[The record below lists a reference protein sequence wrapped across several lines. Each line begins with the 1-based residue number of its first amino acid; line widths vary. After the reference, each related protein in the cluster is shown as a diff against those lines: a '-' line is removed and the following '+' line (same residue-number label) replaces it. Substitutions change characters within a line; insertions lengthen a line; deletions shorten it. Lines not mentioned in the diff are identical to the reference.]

1 MRVRSESALTDLG
14 LRPRHLVALT
24 VLREQGG
31 STQQALAGTL
41 QIDRTNLVGLLNDLE
56 ARDLIAR
63 RRSEED
69 RRRHLVGLTDAG
81 ERLLAEAEDALGAAE
96 DEVLRALDHGDR
108 ATLAGL
114 LQRATREAPEDCAAA
129 AAEAAATPPGG
140 HAGDCVAAGVAELAD
155 EAGGDDS
162 AC

>member
-1 MRVRSESALTDLG
+1 MRVRSESALEGLG

-41 QIDRTNLVGLLNDLE
+41 RIDRTNLVGLLNDLE
-56 ARDLIAR
+56 ARDLVAR

-69 RRRHLVGLTDAG
+69 RRRHLVALTADG
-81 ERLLAEAEDALGAAE
+81 ERLLDEAEEALGAAE
-96 DEVLRALDHGDR
+96 DDVLRALDAEDR
-108 ATLAGL
+108 ATLATL
-114 LQRATREAPEDCAAA
+114 LQRATREDPGDCAAA
-129 AAEAAATPPGG
+129 AAEHAAGACAAALG
-140 HAGDCVAAGVAELAD
+140 HDAAACADAGRDDGAA
-155 EAGGDDS
+155 S